1 MTKYGYARVSTLQQ
15 SLEDQMQQLQKENC
29 EKIYFEKF
37 TGTTKERPEFQNLLN
52 TAKNGDTIVVTKLDR
67 FARSASDAIT
77 IIRSL
82 FDRGVRVHILN
93 MGIVENSAMG
103 KLMLTMLAG
112 FAEFERDMIVERTQ
126 AGREIARQRDGYREG
141 RKPKYSRKQ
150 LDHAMQLKE
159 NYSFSQVADL
169 TGISMATLKRESSKR
184 KSKEMKEND
193 IEI

>member
-15 SLEDQMQQLQKENC
+15 SLEDQLQQLQKEGC
-29 EKIYFEKF
+29 EKIFFEKF

-52 TAKNGDTIVVTKLDR
+52 IVESGDTIVVTKLDR

-77 IIRSL
+77 TIRSL
-82 FDRGVRVHILN
+82 FERGVRVHILN
-93 MGIVENSAMG
+93 MGIVENTAMG

-126 AGREIARQRDGYREG
+126 AGRAIAKQREGYREG

-150 LDHAMQLKE
+150 MDHAMQLKQS
-159 NYSFSQVADL
+159 YSFSQVAEM
-169 TGISMATLKRESSKR
+169 TGISIATLKRESRKR
-184 KSKEMKEND
+184 KLKEIDKND
-193 IEI
+193 T